1 MNFTNAQRIIVQ
13 TTFNQVVDADNLAER
28 FYSRLFEIDSTTK
41 SLFREDMSEQRTKLI
56 QTLAVVVGSLDNLN
70 GIVPAIQSLGKR
82 HVAYGVTIN
91 HWNSVGAALL
101 WALED
106 AFGSAFTPEVR
117 DAWASAYE
125 LIAQT
130 AIAAAY
136 PKDKELFL
144 SLP

>member
-1 MNFTNAQRIIVQ
+1 MTLTNAQRSIVQ
-13 TTFNQVVDADNLAER
+13 MTFNQVVDADKLAER
-28 FYSRLFEIDSTTK
+28 FYTRLFEIDSTTK
-41 SLFREDMSEQRTKLI
+41 SLFQGDMMEQRIKLI
-56 QTLAVVVGSLDNLN
+56 QTLTVVVGSLNNLSA
-70 GIVPAIQSLGKR
+70 IVPAIENLGKR
-82 HVAYGVTIN
+82 HVTYGVTID

-106 AFGSAFTPEVR
+106 AFGSVFTPEVR
-117 DAWASAYE
+117 DAWAAAYG

-130 AIAAAY
+130 AITAAY